1 MALTFQNIIDYSQA
15 ICDDLGLTF
24 VYGRMIDFNSDN
36 ERVYPAIWLP
46 LAIPQD
52 NFAAKTRTW
61 ECRFYV
67 YCTDR
72 ADSSTSDRA
81 ALVQQA
87 QDYMDDF
94 LNKWFTE
101 LYSEIESANYV
112 TMFLENADKVSG
124 VYGTVKFK
132 TKRTLGC

>member
-1 MALTFQNIIDYSQA
+1 MALTFENIKDYSQA
-15 ICDDLGLTF
+15 ICDELGLTF

-36 ERVYPAIWLP
+36 ERVYPAIYMP
-46 LAIPQD
+46 LAVPQD
-52 NFAAKTRTW
+52 NFAVKTRIW
-61 ECRFYV
+61 DVRYYV

-72 ADSSTSDRA
+72 ADSSTDDRA

-87 QDYMDDF
+87 QDYIDAF
-94 LNKWFTE
+94 LNKWYE
-101 LYSEIESANYV
+101 NSYSEIESANYV
-112 TMFLENADKVSG
+112 TMFLQNADKVSG

>member
-36 ERVYPAIWLP
+36 ERIYPAIWLP
-46 LAIPQD
+46 LAVPQD
-52 NFAAKTRTW
+52 NFAASLRIW

-72 ADSSTSDRA
+72 ADSSTTDRA

-87 QDYMDDF
+87 QEYMDDF
-94 LNKWFTE
+94 LNAWFTNQ
-101 LYSEIESANYV
+101 YSEIESANYV
-112 TMFLENADKVSG
+112 TMFLENADNVSG
-124 VYGTVKFK
+124 VYGTIKFK